1 MPRQVALF
9 ICVAF
14 IMWLFLR
21 DRKLRPM
28 TSIALWIPLF
38 WFIII
43 GTRGVSMWFSGGG
56 LEVETL
62 DDYLQGSPIDR
73 NIDIGLLLTG
83 LAISLK
89 RQAILRNIFR
99 ENRLFLAFFVLCGIS
114 CLWSDSAYA
123 FASFKRYIRDVGNL
137 MMVLIIMSEAEPGPA
152 IKALLARYSY
162 IAVIFS
168 VLFIFYF
175 PEYGRVYNRY
185 TGDIMNCGITTN
197 KNGLG
202 QIMFI
207 CGIFVVWDFLTGR
220 SKEGTLNKLDLFTRG
235 ILFTMIVWLLYMAH
249 SSTSIVCM
257 IVGSFFIIF
266 LNSSFGKQQ
275 VHNLGLWTSG
285 LLIFAAITLTVPE
298 LLATFAN
305 LLGRNATLTGRTDI
319 WQALLAQPLNPL
331 LGAGYQSFWQ
341 TPAAAQLGEKFYFI
355 PNQAHNGYLEVY
367 IQTGLISLFLL
378 AGAIVAAVNKLK
390 KGLLLGNTSAMLLF
404 SFFIIILIN
413 NWTEASINKMSIL
426 WFMLILSLLYCP
438 KVYQPALENDDV
450 NKSVKI

>member
-1 MPRQVALF
+1 MPRQIPLI
-9 ICVAF
+9 ICIIV
-14 IMWLFLR
+14 ILWLFYR

-28 TSIALWIPLF
+28 TSIALWIPLL
-38 WFIII
+38 WVIIL
-43 GTRGVSMWFSGGG
+43 GTRAVSMWFSGAG

-62 DDYLQGSPIDR
+62 DDYLQGSPFDR
-73 NIDIGLLLTG
+73 NIDIGLLLMG
-83 LAISLK
+83 VAISIK
-89 RQAILRNIFR
+89 RRAILSNIFS
-99 ENRLFLAFFVLCGIS
+99 ENRLFLTFFILCGIS
-114 CLWSDSAYA
+114 CLWSEPAYT
-123 FASFKRYIRDVGNL
+123 FTSFKRYIRDVGNV
-137 MMVLIIMSEAEPGPA
+137 MMALIVMSETKPGSA

-162 IAVIFS
+162 IAVVFS

-207 CGIFVVWDFLTGR
+207 CGIFFVWDFFTR
-220 SKEGTLNKLDLFTRG
+220 CSKEGTLNKLDLFTRG
-235 ILFTMIVWLLYMAH
+235 ILLTMVIWLLHMAN

-257 IVGSFFIIF
+257 IFGSFFIIF

-275 VHNLGLWTSG
+275 VRNLGLWTLG
-285 LLIFAAITLTVPE
+285 LLIFAAIILTAPD

-305 LLGRNATLTGRTDI
+305 VLGRNATLTGRTDI

-341 TPAAAQLGEKFYFI
+341 TPAAAQLGENYYFI

-378 AGAIVAAVNKLK
+378 AGAVVVAVNKLK
-390 KGLLLGNTSAMLLF
+390 KGLLVGNNSAMLLF
-404 SFFIIILIN
+404 SFFLIILIN

-426 WFMLILSLLYCP
+426 WFVLILSLLYCP

-450 NKSVKI
+450 KSVKI